1 MTQAASTPMMKQY
14 HAAKAEYPDCI
25 LFFRMGDFFEMF
37 FDDAVQV
44 SKELGLT
51 LTSRSKGEDAVPMA
65 GVPVKSYEGYL
76 RKLVAHGHRVAICD
90 QVEDARKAKD
100 LVDRRVV
107 RVVTPGTLTEDS
119 VLDDS
124 EPNFLAAVAP
134 GKRALGLAWA
144 DLSTGTFELEDV
156 AAERLTDELIRLAP
170 AELLLPEELHR
181 NGALKSTLGVLSL
194 KRVTPLADWQFGADG
209 GRRVLADHFR
219 VSDLAGF
226 GVEDLGP
233 ALGAGGALLQYLKDT
248 QLADLSHIASVAR
261 YRHGD
266 AMFLDQAT
274 RRALELTANTRDGG
288 RDGTLLQVLNRTVT
302 PMGARRLKA
311 WVTAPLKR
319 LEPIRERQA
328 GVQCLVEGEG
338 LREGLRSAL
347 DGVHDLERL
356 TGRLGCGR
364 ANARDLVALR
374 RSLDPVAGLVDRLE
388 TPGKSSRFLAAV
400 HDGLDPCPEVT
411 ELVGR
416 AVVDEPPAVL
426 NEAGIIRDGY
436 HAELDE
442 LRTIGVEGKG
452 FLDRYRTEEAERT
465 GIPNLKVGFNRV
477 FGFYLE
483 VTNAHAGRVPENY
496 VRKQTLKNAERY
508 ITPELKEYEARV
520 LNAEERIKELEYQL
534 FMEVRGEVERH
545 VARIQGTANALA
557 DLDAAAS
564 LAEVAVRRRY
574 VRPEINSGR
583 RLEVEGGRHPVLEAH
598 LASGEFVPND
608 LALDGGGDRLI
619 ILTGP
624 NMSGKSTY
632 IRQAALHVLMA
643 QAGSYVPAERAV
655 VGLVDRVF
663 TRVGASDDLSR
674 GRSTFMVEMTEVA
687 NILNNATDRSL
698 LVLDEVGRGTSTYDG
713 VSIAWAVAEHLHG
726 GVKARTLFAT
736 HYHELTDLAN
746 RLEGVSNY
754 NVTVREW
761 GDEVVFLHRIAPGGC
776 DRSYGLHVARLAGV
790 PDEVIERARLILD
803 ALQGKAERREPPP
816 PSEPTSSSSGRQL
829 SLFGLD
835 DDPVIAA
842 LREADFDAMSPIE
855 AMNFLWK
862 LKEQAK

>member
-1 MTQAASTPMMKQY
+1 MKQY
-14 HAAKAEYPDCI
+14 HAAKADYPDCI

-37 FDDAVQV
+37 FEDAVQV
-44 SKELGLT
+44 SRELGLT
-51 LTSRSKGEDAVPMA
+51 LTSRSKGEDAIPMA

-76 RKLVAHGHRVAICD
+76 RKLVTRGHRVAICD
-90 QVEDARKAKD
+90 QVEDARQAKD

-107 RVVTPGTLTEDS
+107 RVVTPGTLTEDT
-119 VLDDS
+119 VLDDA
-124 EPNFLAAVAP
+124 EPNFLAAVAS
-134 GKRALGLAWA
+134 GKRAMGLAWA
-144 DLSTGTFELEDV
+144 DLSTGAFELEDV
-156 AAERLTDELIRLAP
+156 AAERLADELTRLAP
-170 AELLLPEELHR
+170 AELLLPEDLHR
-181 NGALKSTLGVLSL
+181 TGDLKSTLGSLSL

-209 GRRVLADHFR
+209 GRRVLTDHFQ
-219 VSDLAGF
+219 VSDLG
-226 GVEDLGP
+226 GYGCEDLGP

-248 QLADLSHIASVAR
+248 QLAGLSHIASVSR
-261 YRHGD
+261 YRDGD
-266 AMFLDQAT
+266 TMFLDHAT
-274 RRALELTANTRDGG
+274 RRALELTQNTRDGG
-288 RDGTLLQVLNRTVT
+288 RDGTLLQVLDRTVT

-311 WVTAPLKR
+311 WVTAPLRK

-328 GVQCLVEGEG
+328 GVQALVESEG
-338 LREGLRSAL
+338 LRDDLRSAL
-347 DGVHDLERL
+347 DGVYDLERL

-364 ANARDLVALR
+364 ASARDLVALK
-374 RSLDPVAGLVDRLE
+374 RSLDPVPEVLDRLASPAE
-388 TPGKSSRFLAAV
+388 SVPVLAA
-400 HDGLDPCPEVT
+400 GRGALDPCPEVT

-416 AVVDEPPAVL
+416 AIVDEPPAVL
-426 NEAGIIRDGY
+426 NEGGLIREGH

-442 LRTIGVEGKG
+442 LRTIGAEGKG
-452 FLDRYRTEEAERT
+452 FLERYQAEEAERT

-520 LNAEERIKELEYQL
+520 LNAEERIKDLEYQL
-534 FMEVRGEVERH
+534 FLEVRAEVERH
-545 VARIQGTANALA
+545 VARIQRTAHALA

-564 LAEVAVRRRY
+564 LAEVAVERRY
-574 VRPEINSGR
+574 VRPEVNSGR

-598 LASGEFVPND
+598 LAGGEFVPND
-608 LALDGGGDRLI
+608 LALDGAGDRLI

-643 QAGSYVPAERAV
+643 QAGSYVPADRAL

-687 NILNNATDRSL
+687 NIVNNATERSL

-746 RLEGVSNY
+746 RLEGVRNY

-790 PDEVIERARLILD
+790 PDGVIERARLILD
-803 ALQGKAERREPPP
+803 ALQGKAQRREPPP
-816 PSEPTSSSSGRQL
+816 PRDPAAGSGGRQL

-842 LREADFDAMSPIE
+842 LREADLDGMSPIE

-862 LKEQAK
+862 LKEQAR